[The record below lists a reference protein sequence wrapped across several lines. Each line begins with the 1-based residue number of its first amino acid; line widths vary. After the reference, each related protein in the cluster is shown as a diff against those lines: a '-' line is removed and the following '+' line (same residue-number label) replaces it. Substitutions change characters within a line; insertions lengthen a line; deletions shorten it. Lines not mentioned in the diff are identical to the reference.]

1 MAAEMLEDFSSEN
14 LKQLKKYYEDFFR
27 KAIDYTDGMK
37 AVNFIEDNF
46 SRFENK
52 SEMLSPQLIKDL
64 DKKLGTKVGDSNEE
78 MAIND
83 YLFDVAVQ
91 NAYGSDPE
99 VQQRLDD

>member
-1 MAAEMLEDFSSEN
+1 MLEDFSSEN

-27 KAIDYTDGMK
+27 KAIDYTDGIK

-52 SEMLSPQLIKDL
+52 SEMLSLQLIKDL
-64 DKKLGTKVGDSNEE
+64 DKKLGTKVGDSNQE
-78 MAIND
+78 MGINE